1 MMCWAIEE
9 CEEMQ
14 ATHPS
19 VFEYVGIHYIK
30 ILCLL
35 FAVSVLLYAFVARGA
50 I

>member
-1 MMCWAIEE
+1 MCWAIEE

-19 VFEYVGIHYIK
+19 VLEYIGSHYIK
-30 ILCLL
+30 ALVLL
-35 FAVSVLLYAFVARGA
+35 YAMFVLLYAFVARGT